1 MQAYE
6 SFRMSERFDLVVI
19 GGGINGAGIARDAA
33 MRGINTL
40 LLDMK
45 DFGSGTTSWSSRLIH
60 GGLRYLEYGEI
71 PLVYESLR
79 ERRRLQRTAR
89 HLVHE
94 IRLNIPIYEGSKRGM
109 LLLKAGML
117 AYDLLSIGKSLP
129 RHRMLSRAEFL
140 ENEPGISGDGLKGG
154 ARYYDG
160 QVTFAERLVIENV
173 IAAQAAGA
181 TVKNYS
187 PAAAIDIE
195 QGKVRAVR
203 YTDGASGRE
212 AEASTRVVVN
222 AAGPWVDHV
231 LATANRPMPEL
242 MGGTKGSHIVVGAF
256 DGAPKDAFYIEAYID
271 ARPFFVI
278 PWNGQYL
285 IGTTDIR
292 YKGDPGEAT
301 ASAEE
306 MDYLLSETNRV
317 FPRAMLTRR
326 DVHYAYAGVRPLPI
340 QSRKSE
346 SAITRRHIIKNH
358 QRSARGLL
366 SVIGGKLTTYRSLAE
381 QVTDR
386 VARMLG
392 GADHCRTRE
401 TFLPGATGLVAA
413 RADAGSFEG
422 LSEEGAAR
430 LLGVYGGRTRKVLDL
445 AYEEPALAALLDA
458 ERTVLAAEVA
468 FAVRAEFARHLT
480 DIVHRRTMVGLSPD
494 LGESLAE
501 PIADVAAR
509 ELGWSDA
516 EKQSQLQLLRKYNE
530 RLRVRVA

>member
-1 MQAYE
+1 MTE
-6 SFRMSERFDLVVI
+6 TSDRFDLVVI
-19 GGGINGAGIARDAA
+19 GGGINGAGIARDAD

-40 LLDMK
+40 LLEMN
-45 DFGSGTTSWSSRLIH
+45 DFGSGTSSWSSRLIH

-79 ERRRLQRTAR
+79 ERRRLRRTAR

-94 IRLNIPIYEGSKRGM
+94 IRLDIPIYQGGKRG
-109 LLLKAGML
+109 LLMLKAGML
-117 AYDLLSIGKSLP
+117 AYDLLSIGKTLP
-129 RHRMLSRAEFL
+129 RHRMLSRSEFL
-140 ENEPGISGDGLKGG
+140 ENEPGVSGNGLKGG
-154 ARYYDG
+154 AQYFDG

-187 PAAAIDIE
+187 PATAIEID
-195 QGKVRAVR
+195 QGRVRAVR
-203 YTDGASGRE
+203 YTDAAMGRE
-212 AEASTRVVVN
+212 AEVRTRVVVN
-222 AAGPWVDHV
+222 AAGPWIDHV
-231 LATANRPMPEL
+231 LGTANRPMPEL

-292 YKGDPGEAT
+292 YKGDPGAAT
-301 ASAEE
+301 ASVEE
-306 MDYLLSETNRV
+306 IDYLLSETNRV
-317 FPRAMLTRR
+317 FPRAKLTRR

-346 SAITRRHIIKNH
+346 SAITRRHIIRNH
-358 QRSARGLL
+358 QRNARGLL

-386 VARMLG
+386 VAKMLG
-392 GADHCRTRE
+392 GADDCRTRE

-413 RADAGSFEG
+413 KADAGALEG
-422 LSEEGAAR
+422 LSEQGAAR
-430 LLGVYGGRTRKVLDL
+430 LLGIYGGRTRKVLDL
-445 AYEEPALAALLDA
+445 AYEEPSLAALLDA
-458 ERTVLAAEVA
+458 EKTVLAAEVA
-468 FAVRAEFARHLT
+468 FAVRQEFARHLT
-480 DIVHRRTMVGLSPD
+480 DILHRRTMVGLAPD

-501 PIADVAAR
+501 PIANVAAQ

-516 EKQSQLQLLRKYNE
+516 QKQSELQLLREYNE
-530 RLRVRVA
+530 RLKVAL